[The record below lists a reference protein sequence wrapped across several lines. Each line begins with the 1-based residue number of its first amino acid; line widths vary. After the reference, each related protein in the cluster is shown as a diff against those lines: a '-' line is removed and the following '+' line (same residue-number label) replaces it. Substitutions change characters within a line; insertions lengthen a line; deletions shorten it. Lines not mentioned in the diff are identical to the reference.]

1 MNQQIVATLWMRNP
15 VLDVLK
21 AAEELAE
28 KTPVAQQFGEALEA
42 AHVQKLWTSLPAT
55 RDLVEY
61 ARDRATEIR
70 EALAAEAESS
80 DDKDLR
86 VAAKKM
92 LGLFDGYVRWTA
104 DALQQIERK
113 EHLLGSLESEP
124 IAPVVEPAV
133 DEEPMSDSPA
143 STEAAKRGKG
153 RSKAAA
159 AA

>member
-28 KTPVAQQFGEALEA
+28 KSPVAQQFGEALEA
-42 AHVQKLWTSLPAT
+42 ARVQKLWTSLPVT

-80 DDKDLR
+80 EDKDLR
-86 VAAKKM
+86 GAARKM

-104 DALQQIERK
+104 DALQEIERK
-113 EHLLGSLESEP
+113 EQLLASLEAEP
-124 IAPVVEPAV
+124 IAPVADPVV
-133 DEEPMSDSPA
+133 GEEPMSDSP
-143 STEAAKRGKG
+143 SAAGKRG
-153 RSKAAA
+153 RRKAAA